1 MLTKDQLC
9 RPPVILPA
17 LIVVYFLAF
26 PADLKVLIGPPT
38 EVLTLASG
46 ALAKVLALSREIS
59 PWLYILLGVAVLSRT
74 VTRIWGHKSQT

>member
-9 RPPVILPA
+9 RPLVILPA

-26 PADLKVLIGPPT
+26 PADQEVLI
-38 EVLTLASG
+38 LASA
-46 ALAKVLALSREIS
+46 ALTKVLALSGDVS
-59 PWLYILLGVAVLSRT
+59 PWLYMLLSVVILSRT